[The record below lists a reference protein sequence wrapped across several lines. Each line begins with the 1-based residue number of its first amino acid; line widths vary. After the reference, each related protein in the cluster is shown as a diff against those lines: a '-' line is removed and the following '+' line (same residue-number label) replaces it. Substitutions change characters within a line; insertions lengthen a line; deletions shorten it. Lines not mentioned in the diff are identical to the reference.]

1 MIFCVLKP
9 VTWCNFRVLTTL
21 SLSNHSTRFD
31 VAFQQRMRTFVFKKY
46 VHHSFMLQFTSSIQ
60 NSGTEL
66 QRGSM
71 CELLL

>member
-1 MIFCVLKP
+1 
-9 VTWCNFRVLTTL
+9 
-21 SLSNHSTRFD
+21 
-31 VAFQQRMRTFVFKKY
+31 
-46 VHHSFMLQFTSSIQ
+46 MLQFTSSIQ